1 MEKLSSYAATV
12 EMLPILI
19 LLLLPAIHP
28 KTMGRRGLLKSL
40 ETKSPLREVTVTIFP
55 DVTTAG
61 VLLQIPMQ
69 PLFILLIINLGL
81 FGPPFSM
88 KMENI
93 LLNLIMENIWP
104 DAMAVLTE
112 VILPILPLFM
122 RLMLIILGP
131 NGRSSIPICLDLA
144 SIP

>member
-1 MEKLSSYAATV
+1 MD
-12 EMLPILI
+12 
-19 LLLLPAIHP
+19 
-28 KTMGRRGLLKSL
+28 RCGLLRPL
-40 ETKSPLREVTVTIFP
+40 ETKSPLREVTVNIFP

-61 VLLQIPMQ
+61 VLQQIPMQ

-131 NGRSSIPICLDLA
+131 NGRSSIPNCLDLA